1 MGMDY
6 KDNKKGQMKG
16 FYQSFKYA
24 FEGLLYAFRAER
36 NLKIDLVISLFVIAL
51 GIWLKISLFEWL
63 CIMIAIGGVISL
75 ELMNTALERVID
87 LVTEDFHPLAK
98 KGKDIAASAVLFFA
112 IIAAIIGLMIF
123 VPKIWEM
130 MIFFSCFEIIRFPFP
145 F

>member
-24 FEGLLYAFRAER
+24 FEGLFYAFRAER